1 MEFDWSS
8 WESVL
13 GIVLGVLLGI
23 VILLFGKN
31 KNKSEEVVNGTKMVK
46 DAKLS
51 SGGCPFGFTSD
62 DSTPL
67 PANHPVVAAP
77 PVKKTAV
84 DVLNEFKAKQGKVI
98 FLYEQYVH
106 LPALASIWSNPITA
120 YPRMEPYFAAS
131 CHGIELSFLLLA
143 EFINDKRPY
152 MAKRSR
158 IEAVCHDITVQCQLL
173 AELLDGELEDT
184 SIDSTNSS
192 DDMDSSACSS
202 AAPPTI
208 PTASAS
214 SCVSPGL
221 ELLTKSLKQSLEVC
235 SNIEKISLKKL
246 VKTVV
251 NTFHGNFGPL
261 TLGFGF
267 ENQIAELCNI
277 VGVPVQPSLKKE
289 TSLDYAL
296 LVRPQVA
303 IDTLI
308 KEKYNHA
315 EDFFFRTVH
324 LGTEC
329 WAFIAISRIK
339 VAKDYASSQIWYQA
353 AAQIRYAAS
362 ILNYLG
368 DHVMLLTAMVLRDY
382 LELKVEIQGTS
393 GEGSLAV
400 KSFKSLIY
408 SLFDPLI
415 FCLLITDGNIPT
427 YSSLLP
433 DQEQELKETLH
444 LVYSSPDSF
453 PGLYEYCKA
462 LECIESALLGGFYYK
477 HYLLASN
484 VIGTLARGTMNRS
497 VEALKATFSTSAFPM
512 LDEIRADL
520 GAITDA
526 EFAHKK
532 GNIMNQI
539 VEKYKYNNGGV
550 TTTPAAATVAAH
562 NVNNT
567 NNTSKPVGRYLER
580 CRLAERGFGYGS
592 NESLSNRLS
601 PISSFNKGS
610 KTHIKSPIREVE
622 SHHDLDV
629 QYSEEDLATCDRTRR
644 SMYSVSLVSKR
655 YLTAKNVY
663 CTNNNIPDLQ
673 FLDHAFGCIP
683 PIAYETATEEMYT
696 AYCGMGNYSWDI
708 LFEKTMPE
716 AVLHIKSLLDI
727 KDATTVVEFGHNS
740 HELVTRIISTSFDRL
755 LNCTAKERPI
765 RIITTDT
772 EFYSLTRQINRFTS
786 DQTSHIEAIIV
797 PIHPLDSFMDRLV
810 LNITSVN
817 KYIDFVY
824 ISQITYSQETVI
836 PSIPEAVQRIKDAVC
851 LIDQQYPIVMID
863 GYHGFGAIPTS
874 LDNVDCIYISGVLKH
889 VGAGANLAF
898 AVVPDCYYN
907 KLQPV
912 LTGWLADV
920 SVLSNGKGVSM
931 GDNVGYSDG
940 LRLMGSTPSFHSS
953 MVLFNHVMRLWVAHR
968 ITVPFAHNHVMRL
981 QERFLNGLKKL
992 EASGAT
998 NVYISTSRLALSSS
1012 SHVLSH
1018 TLVFLQSSPEDAK
1031 QAVDMLKSQGVA
1043 IDCRKTFLRIG
1054 FGLNHNPEDVDRL
1067 LSALKPPT
1075 YK

>member
-1 MEFDWSS
+1 MVFDLSS
-8 WESVL
+8 WDSVVL
-13 GIVLGVLLGI
+13 GILLGA
-23 VILLFGKN
+23 VFLLLRKNLN
-31 KNKSEEVVNGTKMVK
+31 KNEGVNETKMK
-46 DAKLS
+46 DAKSS

-67 PANHPVVAAP
+67 PANHPVVAVP

-131 CHGIELSFLLLA
+131 CHGIELAFLLLA

-158 IEAVCHDITVQCQLL
+158 IEAVCRDITVQCQLL

-184 SIDSTNSS
+184 SIDSTSTSN
-192 DDMDSSACSS
+192 DMDSSASSS

-277 VGVPVQPSLKKE
+277 VGVPVQPALRKE
-289 TSLDYAL
+289 MSLDYAL

-329 WAFIAISRIK
+329 WAFVAISRIK

-415 FCLLITDGNIPT
+415 FCLLITDGDVPT

-433 DQEQELKETLH
+433 NQEQELKETLH

-484 VIGTLARGTMNRS
+484 VIGTLAKGTMNRS

-539 VEKYKYNNGGV
+539 VEKYKYNNDLNGGF
-550 TTTPAAATVAAH
+550 TTTPAAPATTVAAH
-562 NVNNT
+562 NAS
-567 NNTSKPVGRYLER
+567 NTSKPVGRYLER

-592 NESLSNRLS
+592 KESLSNKLS
-601 PISSFNKGS
+601 PTSSFNKGS
-610 KTHIKSPIREVE
+610 KTHIRSPIREVE
-622 SHHDLDV
+622 SHHDLEV
-629 QYSEEDLATCDRTRR
+629 QYSEEDLATRDRTRR

-696 AYCGMGNYSWDI
+696 AYCGMGNYSWDT

-716 AVLHIKSLLDI
+716 AILHIKSLLDI
-727 KDATTVVEFGHNS
+727 KDARTVVEFGHNS

-755 LNCTAKERPI
+755 LNCTASELPI

-772 EFYSLTRQINRFTS
+772 EFYSLTRQINRFI
-786 DQTSHIEAIIV
+786 SHQLSQIEAIIV
-797 PIHPLDSFMDRLV
+797 PIHPLNSFVDRLV
-810 LNITSVN
+810 QKITSEN

-824 ISQITYSQETVI
+824 VSQITYSQETVI
-836 PSIPEAVQRIKDAVC
+836 SSIPEAVQRIKNAFRG
-851 LIDQQYPIVMID
+851 IDQQYPIVMID

-874 LDNVDCIYISGVLKH
+874 LNNVDCIYISGVLKH

-898 AVVPDCYYN
+898 AVVPDCYYS

-953 MVLFNHVMRLWVAHR
+953 IALFNHVMRLWVAHH

-992 EASGAT
+992 EDSGAT
-998 NVYISTSRLALSSS
+998 NVFISTSRLALSTSS
-1012 SHVLSH
+1012 NVQSH
-1018 TLVFLQSSPEDAK
+1018 TLVFLQVSPEDAK
-1031 QAVDMLKSQGVA
+1031 RAVDMLKSQGIA

>member
-1 MEFDWSS
+1 MELEKVPLEWIA
-8 WESVL
+8 L
-13 GIVLGVLLGI
+13 VLLTVTGY
-23 VILLFGKN
+23 LLTRKYTR
-31 KNKSEEVVNGTKMVK
+31 KVDDDV
-46 DAKLS
+46 DAKS
-51 SGGCPFGFTSD
+51 VMKTTTGGGCPFGFTRD
-62 DSTPL
+62 DTTPL
-67 PANHPVVAAP
+67 PANHPTIAASV
-77 PVKKTAV
+77 VKKTAV
-84 DVLNEFKAKQGKVI
+84 DILNEFKAKQGKVI

-131 CHGIELSFLLLA
+131 CHGIELAFLLLA

-158 IEAVCHDITVQCQLL
+158 IEAVCRDITVQCQLL

-184 SIDSTNSS
+184 SIDVTSTSN
-192 DDMDSSACSS
+192 DMDSSDCSS

-221 ELLTKSLKQSLEVC
+221 ELLTKSLKRSLETC
-235 SNIEKISLKKL
+235 SNMEKISLKKL

-277 VGVPVQPSLKKE
+277 VGVPVQHTLKKE
-289 TSLDYAL
+289 MSLDYAL
-296 LVRPQVA
+296 LVRPQVVV
-303 IDTLI
+303 DTLL
-308 KEKYNHA
+308 KERYNHA

-339 VAKDYASSQIWYQA
+339 VAKDYASTQIWYQA

-415 FCLLITDGNIPT
+415 SCLLITEGDIPT
-427 YSSLLP
+427 YSSINP
-433 DQEQELKETLH
+433 NQEQELKETLH

-484 VIGTLARGTMNRS
+484 VIGTLAKGTMNRS
-497 VEALKATFSTSAFPM
+497 VEALKATFSTPAFPM

-520 GAITDA
+520 GTITDA

-539 VEKYKYNNGGV
+539 VEKHRYNSESNGDSV
-550 TTTPAAATVAAH
+550 PTSTVVAPAAVPINKSVVKSTG
-562 NVNNT
+562 
-567 NNTSKPVGRYLER
+567 KYLER
-580 CRLAERGFGYGS
+580 CRLAERGFGYGV
-592 NESLSNRLS
+592 NDNKLS
-601 PISSFNKGS
+601 PVSSFSKGS
-610 KTHIKSPIREVE
+610 RTHIRSPIKEVE
-622 SHHDLDV
+622 LHHESNV
-629 QYSEEDLATCDRTRR
+629 QYSEDDLVSRDRTRR

-655 YLTAKNVY
+655 FLTAKNVY

-696 AYCGMGNYSWDI
+696 AYCGLGNFSWDT

-716 AVLHIKSLLDI
+716 AILHIKSLLDI
-727 KDATTVVEFGHNS
+727 NDSSVVEFGHNS

-755 LNCTAKERPI
+755 LSNSVDVLPI
-765 RIITTDT
+765 RIVTTDT
-772 EFYSLTRQINRFTS
+772 EFYSLTRQMNRFTS
-786 DQTSHIEAIIV
+786 HQLSRIEVVVV
-797 PIHPLDSFMDRLV
+797 PIHPLDSFLDRLV
-810 LNITSVN
+810 QRITSDN
-817 KYIDFVY
+817 KYIDYIY
-824 ISQITYSQETVI
+824 ISQITYSQETVV
-836 PSIPEAVQRIKDAVC
+836 PSIPEAVHRIKDAVT
-851 LIDQQYPIVMID
+851 LLDKQYPTVLID

-874 LDNVDCIYISGVLKH
+874 LNNVDCIYISGVLKH

-898 AVVPDCYYN
+898 AVVPECYYS
-907 KLQPV
+907 KLRPV

-931 GDNVGYSDG
+931 GDEVGYSDG

-953 MVLFNHVMRLWVAHR
+953 MALFNHVMRLWVAHH
-968 ITVPFAHNHVMRL
+968 ITVPFAHNHVTRL

-992 EASGAT
+992 EASGAV
-998 NVYISTSRLALSSS
+998 NVFISSTRLAMSSS
-1012 SHVLSH
+1012 SNIRSH
-1018 TLVFLQSSPEDAK
+1018 TLVFLQSSPDDAK
-1031 QAVDMLKSQGVA
+1031 RAVDMLKSQGIA